1 MVRVYFG
8 FIQRKETI
16 RQDTHCQLQ
25 YIHKHFTQPASETW
39 DRQILWGIMLQTGQ
53 PIRVIVANASKI
65 NSELIAAEFKRR
77 CCGIEIVGLA
87 SDSVSLFQ
95 LIETV
100 EAEIVVTSAG
110 LRDGLHAGC
119 QVVRRLRLV
128 QPKTHA
134 ILMLNSS
141 NREQV
146 VDAFR
151 QGAHGVLCGDES
163 FDALCKCI
171 EVVMRGEIW
180 ASNRE
185 LCYLLDAFCEP
196 PAAPI
201 TNAKGS
207 NILTKREEDVVRLV
221 AEGLTNREISV
232 RLNLSEHTVRNY
244 LFRIFDK
251 LGISSR
257 VELVLRALDP
267 AQHASA
273 RELLTS

>member
-1 MVRVYFG
+1 
-8 FIQRKETI
+8 
-16 RQDTHCQLQ
+16 
-25 YIHKHFTQPASETW
+25 
-39 DRQILWGIMLQTGQ
+39 MLQTGQ

-77 CCGIEIVGLA
+77 PCGIEIVGLT
-87 SDSVSLFQ
+87 SDSVSLIQ

-119 QVVRRLRLV
+119 QVVGKLRLL

-185 LCYLLDAFCEP
+185 LCYLLDAFSEP

-221 AEGLTNREISV
+221 AEGMTNREISV

-273 RELLTS
+273 REQFTS